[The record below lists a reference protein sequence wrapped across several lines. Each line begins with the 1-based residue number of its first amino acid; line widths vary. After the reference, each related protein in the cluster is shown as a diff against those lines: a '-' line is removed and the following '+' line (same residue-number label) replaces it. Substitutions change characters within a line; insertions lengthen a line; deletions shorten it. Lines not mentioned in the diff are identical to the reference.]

1 VAHRRDVNA
10 MTSLVKAALA
20 LVLALASGCTLMLSG
35 SAMDGRVVDS
45 ETGAPIPGALV
56 IVEWKGD
63 IGGPVQSSQVCFH
76 LEVVTTDEEGRYH
89 VPAWHRRPA
98 ADWEGGFYGVRNVD
112 VSRRTY
118 KSGYMQ
124 VKYEPQNMA
133 NILMRRFEG
142 TPEQRIDYLNRLGT
156 PSCGRDDGS
165 RANELS
171 LWAAICQEARTIPL
185 ARQSSPSF
193 NGDSFLQD
201 IDGRITYIK
210 QRLPPGQAIPPEV
223 LYGPCHTGRP

>member
-76 LEVVTTDEEGRYH
+76 LEVVRTDEEGRYH

-98 ADWEGGFYGVRNVD
+98 ADWEGGFYGVRNTEVT
-112 VSRRTY
+112 RRTY
-118 KSGYMQ
+118 RQGYTQLRYDPRDRMT
-124 VKYEPQNMA
+124 
-133 NILMRRFEG
+133 ILMSPFTGSTTERLQLLSRVG
-142 TPEQRIDYLNRLGT
+142 TPG
-156 PSCGRDDGS
+156 CGATDGS
-165 RANELS
+165 LAKEEVLWRAVCE
-171 LWAAICQEARTIPL
+171 EARTYPEARMPNTNFRNASLIQVVNDHISDL
-185 ARQSSPSF
+185 ARELQSLHNTP
-193 NGDSFLQD
+193 N
-201 IDGRITYIK
+201 K
-210 QRLPPGQAIPPEV
+210 PMV
-223 LYGPCHTGRP
+223 PCS